1 VVTSQ
6 PQPHPALPEDVQPG
20 IEYDHRLQGR
30 LISCSCPAEGVDVY
44 TFLRHAQGQPRFYW
58 RDGRT
63 GITLAGLGVALSLM
77 GWSEVRYRQLQRQAQ
92 ELFERAMLLDDA
104 PPLAAPRLFG
114 GFSFRQDFVPDF
126 TWAAFHPAHFI
137 LPHYQ
142 LVHYEGQS
150 WLTINALLPPGE
162 DPSALH
168 ASLQEALHTRYTFL
182 RAEEGSRGPG
192 DGSPTPGANGAYQIR
207 YPLSQEEWSAMI
219 EAAIAAFAST
229 PLRKVVL
236 ARISELRRP
245 DMIDVDA
252 ALHYLDTHYPECY
265 TFLVEP
271 RPNHAFFGATP
282 ELLVAVNG
290 EELETMGLAGST
302 KRGSTP
308 AEDEQLAGDLLNSA
322 KDRHEQ
328 ALVVDLLRERLAP
341 ITSRLD
347 IPAAPV
353 VMQLSNIQHLYTPV
367 HGQLKEA
374 NGVLPLVEILHPTPA
389 LGGLPRDLALDF
401 IQNHEGIPR
410 GWYAAPVGWI
420 DHNLDGVF
428 AVAIRSAVVQ
438 RNRAWLY
445 AGAGIV
451 SDSRPAREWEE
462 TGWKFR
468 PMLGALSV
476 DWKKV

>member
-1 VVTSQ
+1 MASFQ
-6 PQPHPALPEDVQPG
+6 DQPHPSLPEAVQPG
-20 IEYDHRLQGR
+20 VEYDHRLQGR
-30 LISCSCPAEGVDVY
+30 LISCSCPADGIDAY
-44 TFLRHAQGQPRFYW
+44 AFLRHAKGQPRFYW

-63 GITLAGLGVALSLM
+63 GITFAGLGVALSLM
-77 GWSEVRYRQLQRQAQ
+77 GWSEGRYQQLQRQAQ
-92 ELFERAMLLDDA
+92 ELFERAILLDDS
-104 PPLAAPRLFG
+104 PPPAAPRLFG
-114 GFSFRQDFVPDF
+114 GFAFRQDFAPDF

-150 WLTINALLPPGE
+150 WLTINALLPSGE
-162 DPSALH
+162 DPSTLH
-168 ASLQEALHTRYTFL
+168 GSLQEALQARYML
-182 RAEEGSRGPG
+182 LSDDEERREWEVESL
-192 DGSPTPGANGAYQIR
+192 SPTPYATDDYQLN
-207 YPLSQEEWSAMI
+207 YPLSLESWTQMI

-236 ARISELRRP
+236 ARICELRRP
-245 DMIDVDA
+245 DLIDVDV
-252 ALHYLDTHYPECY
+252 ALHYLDIQYPECY

-282 ELLVAVNG
+282 ELLVAVQG
-290 EELETMGLAGST
+290 TALETMGLAGST
-302 KRGSTP
+302 KRGAGP
-308 AEDEQLAGDLLNSA
+308 AEDEQLADELLNSA

-328 ALVVDLLRERLAP
+328 RLVVDLLRERLTP
-341 ITSRLD
+341 MTTTLEV
-347 IPAAPV
+347 PAEPV
-353 VMQLSNIQHLYTPV
+353 VMRLSNIQHLNTPV

-374 NGVLPLVEILHPTPA
+374 IGVLPLVEILHPTPA

-401 IQNHEGIPR
+401 IQHHEETPR

-451 SDSRPAREWEE
+451 ADSKPAREWEE

-468 PMLGALSV
+468 PILGALGG
-476 DWKKV
+476 KT